1 MRASSTSRDGGHV
14 LKFGKKAVKTAP
26 LPSFVAAA
34 TPPDQALWRLIEGNA
49 AFVEGR
55 SAPVNTRDHLKKL
68 ADAQHPFAVIV
79 GCADSR
85 VSAQLLF
92 NQRLGELF
100 VVRVAGNTV
109 DRVALG
115 SIAYGVS
122 VLGCSLIVVLGHAQC
137 GAVKAAVD
145 MVDNGATYAGAIAEM
160 VLPVVPAV
168 IAAKAARPKDLL
180 DASVR
185 ENVRRVADGLR
196 RSDLAII
203 DALEQG
209 RLKIVGAHYELTTGE
224 VEFLA

>member
-1 MRASSTSRDGGHV
+1 M
-14 LKFGKKAVKTAP
+14 LQFGKTKPKPAP
-26 LPSFVAAA
+26 LPAFVADA
-34 TPPDQALWRLIEGNA
+34 TAPDQALWRLIEGNA

-55 SAPVNTRDHLKKL
+55 AAPVNSRDHLKNL
-68 ADAQHPFAVIV
+68 ANAQHPFAVIV

-122 VLGCSLIVVLGHAQC
+122 VLGASLVVVLGHAKC

-145 MVDNGATYAGAIAEM
+145 LVDNRAVYTGAIAEM

-168 IAAKAARPKDLL
+168 IAAKSARPKDLL

-185 ENVRRVADGLR
+185 ENVRRVAEGLR

-209 RLKIVGAHYELTTGE
+209 RVKIVGAHYELTTGE
-224 VEFLA
+224 VEFFAQG

>member
-1 MRASSTSRDGGHV
+1 M
-14 LKFGKKAVKTAP
+14 LQFGKKAAKAAP
-26 LPSFVAAA
+26 LPAFVAED
-34 TPPDQALWRLIEGNA
+34 TLPDQALWRLIEGNA

-55 SAPVNTRDHLKKL
+55 AAPVNTRDHLKKL
-68 ADAQHPFAVIV
+68 ADAQHPFAIIV

-122 VLGCSLIVVLGHAQC
+122 VLGCSLVVVLGHAKC
-137 GAVKAAVD
+137 GAVSAAVD
-145 MVDNGATYAGAIAEM
+145 MVENGASYPGAIAEM
-160 VLPVVPAV
+160 VLPIVPAV
-168 IAAKAARPKDLL
+168 ISAKAGKPGNLI

-196 RSDLAII
+196 RSDLAIVQ
-203 DALEQG
+203 ALEAG

-224 VEFLA
+224 VEFFA

>member
-1 MRASSTSRDGGHV
+1 M
-14 LKFGKKAVKTAP
+14 FGKKPKP
-26 LPSFVAAA
+26 LPAFVAEA

-55 SAPVNTRDHLKKL
+55 AAPVNTRDHLKKL
-68 ADAQHPFAVIV
+68 ADAQHPFAIVV

-100 VVRVAGNTV
+100 VVRLAGNTV

-122 VLGCSLIVVLGHAQC
+122 VLGCSLIVVLGHAKC
-137 GAVKAAVD
+137 GAVTAAVE
-145 MVDNGATYAGAIAEM
+145 MVENGANYAGAIAEM
-160 VLPVVPAV
+160 VLPIVPAV
-168 IAAKAARPKDLL
+168 IAAKNTHPQDLV

-185 ENVRRVADGLR
+185 ENARRVADGLR
-196 RSDLAII
+196 RSDQAIVEAL
-203 DALEQG
+203 DAG

-224 VEFLA
+224 VEFFV